1 MEYAWLNILML
12 IEADD
17 SVTWA
22 IFQFRIIRV
31 PLRKVGVK
39 VKKLEFLGKTGS
51 GWFREGSLRTF
62 IFDTNLLFYIDESS
76 YTATSSNRR
85 FFQGSTLSQE
95 KSASNHVQAKFQ
107 IHSQQLTHNNQT
119 LFKASSQFFET

>member
-1 MEYAWLNILML
+1 ML

-51 GWFREGSLRTF
+51 G
-62 IFDTNLLFYIDESS
+62 
-76 YTATSSNRR
+76 
-85 FFQGSTLSQE
+85 
-95 KSASNHVQAKFQ
+95 
-107 IHSQQLTHNNQT
+107 
-119 LFKASSQFFET
+119 